1 MQSTLPL
8 PKLIETKKDL
18 ESLIPGEQV
27 QIRTANSR
35 YRWFVY
41 EGTIDNKYSFITRYS
56 SENIADAIAS
66 LRVTEKDLC
75 KKKSDGAIVI
85 KGAHLEESIYC
96 SVDQEYSQKLKLL
109 QDAGF

>member
-75 KKKSDGAIVI
+75 IKKSDGAIVVQ
-85 KGAHLEESIYC
+85 GDHYEEQLYC
-96 SVDQEYSQKLKLL
+96 FIDPEYSQKLKML
-109 QDAGF
+109 QDAGL